1 MTRNIWKIR
10 IIYSSESSKVYIM
23 LEQKLETIKIKIKQL
38 LNRRTEAIGERGH
51 KSKLASFET

>member
-1 MTRNIWKIR
+1 
-10 IIYSSESSKVYIM
+10 M

-38 LNRRTEAIGERGH
+38 LNKRTEAIGERGN

>member
-1 MTRNIWKIR
+1 
-10 IIYSSESSKVYIM
+10 M